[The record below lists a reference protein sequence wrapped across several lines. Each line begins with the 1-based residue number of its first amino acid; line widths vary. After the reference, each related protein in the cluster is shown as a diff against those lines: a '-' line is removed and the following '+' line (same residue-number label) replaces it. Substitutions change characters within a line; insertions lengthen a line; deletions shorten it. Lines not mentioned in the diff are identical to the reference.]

1 MPVDERARHRLFDK
15 LEAVLGTEEAS
26 ILMEHLPP
34 VGWADVTTKRDL
46 DALGE
51 SLRQSMDTFEQRV
64 LATMRAEM
72 IQQTRTVVFAMLTL
86 FVSSGGLALAAARLL

>member
-15 LEAVLGTEEAS
+15 LEAVLGTEEAA

-34 VGWADVTTKRDL
+34 VGWADVATKRDL

-51 SLRQSMDTFEQRV
+51 LLRQSIDTLEQRQ

-72 IQQTRTVVFAMLTL
+72 IQQTRTVVFAMFAL
-86 FVSSGGLALAAARLL
+86 FVSFGGLAIAAARLF

>member
-34 VGWADVTTKRDL
+34 VGWADVATKHDL

-51 SLRQSMDTFEQRV
+51 LLRQSIDTLEQRV

-86 FVSSGGLALAAARLL
+86 FVSFGGLALAAARLL

>member
-15 LEAVLGTEEAS
+15 LEAVLGTEEAA

-34 VGWADVTTKRDL
+34 VGWADVATKHDL

-51 SLRQSMDTFEQRV
+51 LLRQSIETLEQRQ
-64 LATMRAEM
+64 LATMRLEM
-72 IQQTRTVVFAMLTL
+72 IQQNRTEVIAMLTL
-86 FVSSGGLALAAARLL
+86 FVSYGALALAAARLL